1 MAQPKSKRDNNLTLV
16 GLLDLSDL
24 TITETVKDYGDVSFN
39 LLENLAEFNGKE
51 VTLAVRE
58 KQNILPEI
66 DSE

>member
-39 LLENLAEFNGKE
+39 LLEKLAEFNDKE
-51 VTLAVRE
+51 VTLVVRE